1 MSTMVRLP
9 RCLVLA
15 AILAAP
21 ALAVRP
27 AVAAD
32 AFGTP
37 AFTPGA
43 SFASLVPVSAFT
55 RAASWLDPTQFHF
68 STSVSMGTGFGGGT
82 TGLQVT
88 SLSYRFRA
96 PLAMS
101 VSVGNAFGPSA
112 ANGGSLFLE
121 GLDVAYR
128 PTSSMIFELRYKDY
142 RSPLQ
147 YGSSFGVDPFYL
159 R

>member
-1 MSTMVRLP
+1 MNTMVRLA
-9 RCLVLA
+9 RYLAMA

-21 ALAVRP
+21 AFAVRP

-32 AFGTP
+32 SFGAP
-37 AFTPGA
+37 APGA
-43 SFASLVPVSAFT
+43 PFASLVPVSAFT
-55 RAASWLDPTQFHF
+55 RAASWLDPTKLHF
-68 STSVSMGTGFGGGT
+68 STSVSVGSGFAGGT

-101 VSVGNAFGPSA
+101 VSVGNTFGPA
-112 ANGGSLFLE
+112 AARGGQSLFLE
-121 GLDVAYR
+121 GLDLAYR

-147 YGSSFGVDPFYL
+147 YGSSFGIDPFYL

>member
-1 MSTMVRLP
+1 MVRLA
-9 RCLVLA
+9 RYLVMA

-21 ALAVRP
+21 AFAVRP

-32 AFGTP
+32 AFGSP
-37 AFTPGA
+37 ANAPGVP
-43 SFASLVPVSAFT
+43 FASLVPVSAFT
-55 RAASWLDPTQFHF
+55 RAASWLDPTQFHI
-68 STSVSMGTGFGGGT
+68 STSVSVGSGFGGGT

-101 VSVGNAFGPSA
+101 VSVGNAFGPA
-112 ANGGSLFLE
+112 AASGGSSLFLE

-147 YGSSFGVDPFYL
+147 YGSSFGIDPFYL